1 MLPEDRRRN
10 PAPSGV
16 GGCQE
21 IEIVSN
27 NADGPAL
34 QVRENAWVDAYRR
47 TPRTKPVGLESD
59 VHFLL

>member
-1 MLPEDRRRN
+1 MGTVVYRQPD
-10 PAPSGV
+10 
-16 GGCQE
+16 Q
-21 IEIVSN
+21 IEIVS

-34 QVRENAWVDAYRR
+34 QVRENARVDAYRR

>member
-1 MLPEDRRRN
+1 MGTVVYRQLE
-10 PAPSGV
+10 A
-16 GGCQE
+16 
-21 IEIVSN
+21 IEIVS

-47 TPRTKPVGLESD
+47 TRTKPVGLESD